1 MYKLTQRDKRV
12 LVLGA
17 ICGIAIVAYRF
28 GPGVHD
34 RWRKAKES
42 LAKLNNQL
50 SVIDVNDSSEG
61 GLASIVPVF
70 ETPADEETQKFAF
83 RSKFFDQLKKAG
95 IKSKGLKF
103 GAPSK
108 SRKAKN
114 PPYDKEGY
122 RTLTLRCTATCNFQQ
137 VLTLLATLNENP
149 YLVGVEEFKID
160 MDPKKPQEVKLD
172 LTVSTFIK

>member
-1 MYKLTQRDKRV
+1 M

-28 GPGVHD
+28 GPGVLD
-34 RWRKAKES
+34 RWRKAKKS
-42 LAKLNNQL
+42 LVDLNDKL
-50 SVIDVNDSSEG
+50 SVIDVKDSNEG
-61 GLASIVPVF
+61 GLASMVPVF
-70 ETPADEETQKFAF
+70 EMPADEETQKFAF
-83 RSKFFDQLKKAG
+83 RTKFFEQLKKAG

-114 PPYDKEGY
+114 PPYDEEGY
-122 RTLTLRCTATCNFQQ
+122 QTLPLRCTATCNFQQ
-137 VLTLLATLNENP
+137 VLTLLATLNENA
-149 YLVGVEEFKID
+149 YLVGVEEFKIE
-160 MDPKKPQEVKLD
+160 MDAKKPQEVKLD